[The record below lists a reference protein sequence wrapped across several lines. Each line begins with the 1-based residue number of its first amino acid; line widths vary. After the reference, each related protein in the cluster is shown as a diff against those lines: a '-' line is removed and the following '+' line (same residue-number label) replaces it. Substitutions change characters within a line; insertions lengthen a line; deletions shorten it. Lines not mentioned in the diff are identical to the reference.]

1 MNINLSQFFSNAV
14 PVGMA
19 VPMPA
24 LAAAG
29 VPSFTTAANEL
40 FVNNATA
47 TITPQSS
54 CSALLPAVVGAA
66 NDVSYAAT
74 QTSLVGFQNIATVL
88 SSTYSPNSVSV
99 NTQSTKP
106 FYVNGVYY
114 FFGPSSANA
123 LTISWTSSTDLVNF
137 TPAVPVTP
145 CAPYNIVDVAYY
157 SGAWGFLDANGV
169 VISMTDPGLFTGLT
183 ITELPMLA
191 TASAYRNIVNINAVW
206 YVIGG
211 SSAGGGYRVSTSTN
225 LAAWTVA
232 IDSGN
237 TGGAAISICQGAGS
251 GAATE
256 IMVGCG
262 SDTILKSTNNGATF
276 TAVATVTGLGSTTLI
291 KHVMYSSRTAK
302 YYLAISSNTAT
313 TGEVYVAVSS
323 TGTLASATFTT
334 PYAVGVGLY
343 ANALPLT
350 MVDNGTNVGICF
362 TYSSGA
368 HYFWYGA
375 SFTTS
380 STAILTAAQMQ
391 GAYGTNATGY
401 APSAKSWWINGLLIT
416 ICGGQQTQPA
426 ILANSSGATC
436 STGLAISL
444 YFPMAANAGASTWN
458 VQWSGLTYLSGS
470 YYAVNGTAYYSGS
483 TFNYFWAFLYKLN
496 AALTLLSCPVAPIPN
511 IYTGTISYPANIGI
525 SAGRLNGAGTG
536 INWVGYLTNNGGSQ
550 NFSAIFTF
558 NGATFTTSQ
567 VTSATAGSGG
577 YQSNM
582 PVNGQPASC
591 LALPKWSSLLN
602 TYVMALPCV
611 TADSATGYSAL
622 VVTSATLSGAPA
634 STLVSSG
641 NASASGGQINMLD
654 VLSNGMVVVLASY
667 YSSPYWQYALTLN
680 NGTQNIAL
688 TSGTAISNY
697 AMWEIDYGGYV
708 YLACVL
714 GSSLSVWR
722 LNATGAPIPVIGGL
736 AVAFALSTIST
747 TLRRVFSYNGAFLLG
762 DSGAQPTTARNAIAL
777 TPNNGTFA
785 VTPAELYVPGDINA
799 TGIANTTT
807 TQNTVT
813 VVNTTPVPSI
823 FLPAGTAGNFTKV
836 R

>member
-1 MNINLSQFFSNAV
+1 MRSSQLFSFSV

-29 VPSFTTAANEL
+29 TPSFTTASNEL
-40 FVNNATA
+40 YVNNSSA

-54 CSALLPAVVGAA
+54 CSPLLPAVVGAT
-66 NDVSYAAT
+66 NDVSYSAT
-74 QTSLVGFQNIATVL
+74 QTSLVGFQNIANVL
-88 SSTYSPNSVSV
+88 ASGYSPSNVGLAY
-99 NTQSTKP
+99 QSTKP

-123 LTISWTSSTDLVNF
+123 LTLSWTSSTDLVNF

-145 CAPYNIVDVAYY
+145 CAPYNIVDIAYY
-157 SGAWGFLDANGV
+157 SGAWVFLDANGV
-169 VISMTDPGLFTGLT
+169 VLSMTDPGLFTGLT

-191 TASAYRNIVNINAVW
+191 TAGGYRNIVNINAVW

-225 LAAWTVA
+225 LSAWTVA
-232 IDSGN
+232 IDSGGS
-237 TGGAAISICQGAGS
+237 GGGAISICQGAGS

-256 IMVGCG
+256 ILVGCA

-276 TAVATVTGLGSTTLI
+276 AAVATATGLGSTTLV

-302 YYLAISSNTAT
+302 YYLAISSNAT
-313 TGEVYVAVSS
+313 TSGQVCVAVSS
-323 TGTLASATFTT
+323 TGTLATATFTT
-334 PYAVGVGLY
+334 TYGAGTGLY
-343 ANALPLT
+343 ASQLPLT
-350 MVDNGTNVGICF
+350 MVDTGTNVGVCF
-362 TYSSGA
+362 TSNNGA

-375 SFTTS
+375 SFATN

-391 GAYGTNATGY
+391 SPYGTNATGY

-416 ICGGQQTQPA
+416 ICGGQSSQPA
-426 ILANSSGATC
+426 ILANSAGATC

-550 NFSAIFTF
+550 NFSTIFTF
-558 NGATFTTSQ
+558 NGTTFTTSQ

-667 YSSPYWQYALTLN
+667 YSSPYWQYTLTLN

-688 TSGTAISNY
+688 AGSTAISNY

-708 YLACVL
+708 YLACML
-714 GSSLSVWR
+714 GASLYVWR
-722 LNATGAPIPVIGGL
+722 LASTSAPIPVIS
-736 AVAFALSTIST
+736 ALTVPLTISTPIST
-747 TLRRVFSYNGAFLLG
+747 TLRRVFSYNGSFLLG
-762 DSGAQPTTARNAIAL
+762 DSGTQPTTTRNSIAL
-777 TPNNGTFA
+777 TPSNGTFT
-785 VTPAELYVPGDINA
+785 VTPAELYVPGDINYA
-799 TGIANTTT
+799 GVANTTT

-813 VVNTTPVPSI
+813 VVNSTPVPSV
-823 FLPAGTAGNFTKV
+823 FLPAGAAGNFTKV